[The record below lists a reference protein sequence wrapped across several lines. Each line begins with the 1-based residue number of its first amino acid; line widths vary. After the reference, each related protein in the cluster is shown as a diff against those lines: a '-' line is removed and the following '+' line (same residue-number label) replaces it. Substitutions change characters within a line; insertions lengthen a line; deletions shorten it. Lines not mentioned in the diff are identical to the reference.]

1 MTPEQEIRKVLGDW
15 FEAAPIWYEQLTQQ
29 LLGVT
34 SKLETELALAR
45 QHKGGWRHLDRDAEK
60 PGHLETCLVSDGK
73 KISVYTYNFHDDTF
87 AWLDKWRWWQPL
99 PQPPK
104 D

>member
-15 FEAAPIWYEQLTQQ
+15 FEAAPIWYEQLVQQ

-34 SKLETELALAR
+34 NKLETELALAR
-45 QHKGGWRHLDRDAEK
+45 QHKGAWRHLDRDAEK
-60 PGHLETCLVSDGK
+60 PETHSVCLTWHPEWGVRVSLFGTTGEFDE
-73 KISVYTYNFHDDTF
+73 YYMP
-87 AWLDKWRWWQPL
+87 RWWQPL